1 MCNLQTERIRL
12 NTLQWFSA
20 ECLCVAGRQT
30 LPCYLAS
37 EPHMPNT
44 DLEVHDKYTGKV
56 AYRVAQATAEDIKRC
71 APRTSRLHRLG
82 ALV

>member
-1 MCNLQTERIRL
+1 M
-12 NTLQWFSA
+12 NTLHWPSA

-71 APRTSRLHRLG
+71 APCTSKLDCLG
-82 ALV
+82 FAERSLSGSRA